1 MRRPVNWLVVCSSAI
16 LLLTAMKLPGGPGSS
31 GSDTHDT
38 APMVTREHQLTFAY
52 LPRED
57 AARAVIPAVLTTRES
72 GMSSIDSPLL
82 QFELLANPVSR

>member
-1 MRRPVNWLVVCSSAI
+1 
-16 LLLTAMKLPGGPGSS
+16 
-31 GSDTHDT
+31 
-38 APMVTREHQLTFAY
+38 MVTREHQLTFAY